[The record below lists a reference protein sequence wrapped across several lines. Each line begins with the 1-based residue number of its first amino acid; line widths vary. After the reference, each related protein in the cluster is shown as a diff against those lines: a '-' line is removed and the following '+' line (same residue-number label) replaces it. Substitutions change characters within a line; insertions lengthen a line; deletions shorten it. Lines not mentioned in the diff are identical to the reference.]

1 MAKTNPK
8 RTARRK
14 RIRRIRKNIFG
25 TADKPRMRVFRSNRH
40 ISVQIIDDE
49 KQTTLVSASSGD
61 KDYDGAEVSNK
72 CEQAKKVG
80 GLIAQ
85 KALAAGLTVVVFDR
99 GGNLYHGRIKA
110 LSEGAREG
118 GLKF

>member
-1 MAKTNPK
+1 MAKTSPK
-8 RTARRK
+8 LTARRK
-14 RIRRIRKNIFG
+14 RIKRIRKNIFG

-49 KQTTLVSASSGD
+49 KQMTLVSASSGG
-61 KDYDGAEVSNK
+61 KDFDGAEVSNK

-80 GLIAQ
+80 ELIAQ
-85 KALAAGLTVVVFDR
+85 KALAAGMTEVVFDR
-99 GGNLYHGRIKA
+99 GGNLYHGRVKA
-110 LSEGAREG
+110 LSDGAREG